1 MRRDGA
7 GFVGIDVS
15 ARRIGD
21 LQIFGRTAT
30 PTTGERC
37 ALRHTSDMSAA
48 EPTLPRR
55 RGRPPDSKSSET
67 REAIF
72 DGARRLFGERG
83 YAAVTNKD
91 LAGAAGVTTGA
102 LYHYVESKLD
112 LYLVVHRDMQQRIYR
127 RFQVAEASEQTFMG
141 KLQSV
146 LDAAHSMN
154 EEDPSLAK
162 FVGVVRADMRR
173 HPEVREPLQA
183 ADSAREA
190 FFVDIVNAGIATGE
204 VREEDAEQ
212 LQDFIRVV
220 LVGLT
225 EGTSDS
231 PEAQRRSIDSI
242 MAMVRGQLV
251 RLVDSDVT
259 NSD

>member
-1 MRRDGA
+1 
-7 GFVGIDVS
+7 
-15 ARRIGD
+15 
-21 LQIFGRTAT
+21 
-30 PTTGERC
+30 
-37 ALRHTSDMSAA
+37 MSAA
-48 EPTLPRR
+48 DPTLPRR

-67 REAIF
+67 REAIL

-102 LYHYVESKLD
+102 LYHYVDSKLD
-112 LYLVVHRDMQQRIYR
+112 LYLMVHRDMQQRIYH
-127 RFQVAEASEQTFMG
+127 RFQVAEASEGTFLG
-141 KLQSV
+141 KLQGV

-162 FVGVVRADMRR
+162 FVGVVRSDMRR
-173 HPEVREPLQA
+173 HPDVRERLEV
-183 ADSAREA
+183 ADAARET
-190 FFVDIVNAGIATGE
+190 FFVDMVGAGIETGE
-204 VREEDAEQ
+204 VRPEDTEQ
-212 LQDFIRVV
+212 LEDFIRIV

-231 PEAQRRSIDSI
+231 PEVQRRSIDSI
-242 MAMVRGQLV
+242 MAMMRGQLV
-251 RLVDSDVT
+251 RPVDGGVT